1 MKQENKE
8 MKNYL
13 LLGRIN
19 KDVGDLQNKTGAT
32 PNKADINKKSDD
44 LHRLPLQIFN
54 RY

>member
-1 MKQENKE
+1 
-8 MKNYL
+8 MKNLL

-19 KDVGDLQNKTGAT
+19 KEVGLLTKSGLRRRVVNKKVG
-32 PNKADINKKSDD
+32 INKKSDD

>member
-1 MKQENKE
+1 
-8 MKNYL
+8 MKNLL

-19 KDVGDLQNKTGAT
+19 KEVGLLTKSGLRRRVVNKKVGI
-32 PNKADINKKSDD
+32 NKKKSDD

>member
-1 MKQENKE
+1 
-8 MKNYL
+8 MKNLL

-19 KDVGDLQNKTGAT
+19 KEVGLLTKNGLRRRVVNKKVG
-32 PNKADINKKSDD
+32 INKKSDD

>member
-1 MKQENKE
+1 MKIF
-8 MKNYL
+8 L

-19 KDVGDLQNKTGAT
+19 KDMGVFAKKTGAT

>member
-1 MKQENKE
+1 
-8 MKNYL
+8 MKNLL

-19 KDVGDLQNKTGAT
+19 KGVGLLTKKVGIRRRGVNKKVG
-32 PNKADINKKSDD
+32 INKKSDD